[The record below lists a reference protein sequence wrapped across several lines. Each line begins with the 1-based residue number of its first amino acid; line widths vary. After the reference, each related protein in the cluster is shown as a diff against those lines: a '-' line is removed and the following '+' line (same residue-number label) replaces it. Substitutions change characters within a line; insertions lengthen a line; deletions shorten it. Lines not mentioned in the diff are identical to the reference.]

1 MCSALGALDSDVA
14 ILPVSISMMNTILP
28 LTDVGWTGRSAH
40 TLDDT
45 IAAYHIAKTPGAV
58 PAELPRIVILTEYRI
73 PDIILRSWEF
83 TNTEYR
89 IIFVPGN

>member
-28 LTDVGWTGRSAH
+28 LTDVGWTGRSPH

-73 PDIILRSWEF
+73 PDIIRSWEF

-89 IIFVPGN
+89 IIFVPGY

>member
-1 MCSALGALDSDVA
+1 
-14 ILPVSISMMNTILP
+14 MNTILP
-28 LTDVGWTGRSAH
+28 LTDIGWTGRSPH

-73 PDIILRSWEF
+73 PDIIRSWEF

-89 IIFVPGN
+89 IIFVPGY